1 MKKTYITPEVEIVN
15 IELESM
21 IATSTSISITKDG
34 NAGINN
40 ILEADIN
47 ARAWFDNTMDND
59 LLW

>member
-1 MKKTYITPEVEIVN
+1 MKKTYITPETEVVN

-21 IATSTSISITKDG
+21 MIAASITKGG
-34 NAGINN
+34 NAGTYN
-40 ILEADIN
+40 ILEAEID

>member
-21 IATSTSISITKDG
+21 IATSTSISIIKDG
-34 NAGINN
+34 SASDYN

-47 ARAWFDNTMDND
+47 ARAWFENTMDND

>member
-21 IATSTSISITKDG
+21 IATSTSITKGG
-34 NAGINN
+34 NASTYN
-40 ILEADIN
+40 IFEADIN
-47 ARAWFDNTMDND
+47 ARTWFENTMDND

>member
-21 IATSTSISITKDG
+21 IAASAILTKGG
-34 NAGINN
+34 NADINN

>member
-21 IATSTSISITKDG
+21 IAASAILTKGGHAD
-34 NAGINN
+34 INN

>member
-34 NAGINN
+34 SASDYN

-47 ARAWFDNTMDND
+47 ARAWFENTLDND

>member
-21 IATSTSISITKDG
+21 IAASTSISIIKDG
-34 NAGINN
+34 SASDYN

-47 ARAWFDNTMDND
+47 ARAWFENTMDND

>member
-21 IATSTSISITKDG
+21 IATSTILTKGG
-34 NAGINN
+34 NASIYN
-40 ILEADIN
+40 IEEADIN
-47 ARAWFDNTMDND
+47 ARAWFEKTMDND